1 MPGVTGRQLFTGM
14 KLFFGG
20 RWVRFVSSFL
30 FALALG
36 STAFAAREQ
45 FPGLDAK
52 WRAYQSPNFELFSR
66 GSERSSRALLTDL
79 EAMRAFFME
88 HFDLPVRDTPP
99 VTIYVFGSP
108 RDFRHYTAAEA
119 RGDYTLIGEYRPY
132 FDRDVISLSA
142 DWGDNSASWIVFS
155 NYTKH
160 LLNGVA
166 RNRASAVYQGL
177 GMLLGNLVVR
187 EKSVDFGEPDRLR
200 RELAQANPVR
210 DLEHLLTLEEG
221 RAMRPDQEQ
230 ANVFHAQAWA
240 FFHYLY
246 LGQTDVSRADVNRF
260 LRFLLIDPAANDPV
274 RLGEVF
280 REIFQVDYTEM
291 TKRLVRYTR
300 ASRFFSERVP
310 IPAVARSVNV
320 AVRPVDRS
328 EMQERLAELALR
340 STRDP
345 AGKFALLDAL
355 RGPRAARAAEALGND
370 VAQDRDDR
378 AAQDYWQRALDAG
391 STNPV
396 VLRLVTQLE
405 YARWFGTFDFYFR
418 LAPDKTEE
426 LRALLR
432 RNLEATPHRMD
443 TYEML
448 AWVESAAPSPD
459 LASVNLVQRKF
470 PELHHPARTLLALAL
485 VRARLKDD
493 AGALSLLD
501 GLEKLEPE
509 PRERAF
515 AVQVRR
521 ILQSRLPAAE

>member
-1 MPGVTGRQLFTGM
+1 M
-14 KLFFGG
+14 
-20 RWVRFVSSFL
+20 VRTVWSIL
-30 FALALG
+30 VGLALVG
-36 STAFAAREQ
+36 VVSAAAPQQ
-45 FPGLDAK
+45 FPGLDGK

-66 GSERSSRALLTDL
+66 GSERPSRALLTDL
-79 EAMRAFFME
+79 EAMRAFFIE

-108 RDFRHYTAAEA
+108 RDFRGYTAMEA
-119 RGDYTLIGEYRPY
+119 QKGYDLIGEYRPH
-132 FDRDVISLSA
+132 FDRDIIALSD
-142 DWGDNSASWIVFS
+142 DWGGDSASWIVFS

-160 LLNGVA
+160 LLNGAA

-177 GMLLGNLVVR
+177 SMLLGNLIVR

-200 RELAQANPVR
+200 RNLAQANPIR

-230 ANVFHAQAWA
+230 ANIFHAQAWA

-246 LGQTDVSRADVNRF
+246 LGQKEVPRADVNRF

-274 RLGEVF
+274 RLAEVF
-280 REIFQVDYTEM
+280 REVFKVDYSEM
-291 TKRLVRYTR
+291 TKRLTRYTR
-300 ASRFFSERVP
+300 ASRFFSARLP
-310 IPAVARSVNV
+310 IPAAALGVNV
-320 AVRPVDRS
+320 AVRPVDRA

-340 STRDP
+340 AKRDP

-370 VAQDRDDR
+370 AAQDRDDR
-378 AAQDYWQRALDAG
+378 TAQDYWQRALDAG

-426 LRALLR
+426 LRSLLR
-432 RNLEATPHRMD
+432 RNLEATPHRKD
-443 TYEML
+443 TFEML
-448 AWVESAAPSPD
+448 AWVESAAPAPD
-459 LASVNLVQRKF
+459 VASVNLIQQKF
-470 PELHHPARTLLALAL
+470 PELHHQARTLLALAL
-485 VRARLKDD
+485 VRVRLKDE

-501 GLEKLEPE
+501 GMERFAPT
-509 PRERAF
+509 PAERAF
-515 AVQVRR
+515 GEQIRGLLQKRR
-521 ILQSRLPAAE
+521 AAAE